1 MPGKKIT
8 DQQVRKYKEARRQ
21 ATQQIAAARM
31 GISVRSARRI
41 EQADGLP
48 SQRGPRTWRT
58 RADPLADVWEQ
69 ELVPLLEREPGLQ
82 GRTLLEELQRRHG
95 EVFGDGVLRTL
106 QRRIRMW
113 RAEHGHEKEV
123 FFSQANPPGRLALS
137 DFTVCDELRITV
149 GGEH

>member
-1 MPGKKIT
+1 MPGRKIT
-8 DQQVRKYKEARRQ
+8 DQQVRKYTEARRQ

-48 SQRGPRTWRT
+48 SQGGPRAWRT
-58 RADPLADVWEQ
+58 RADPLAGVWEE
-69 ELVPLLEREPGLQ
+69 ELLPLLEREPGLQ

-95 EVFGDGVLRTL
+95 DVFDDGVLRTL

-113 RAEHGHEKEV
+113 RAEHGQEKEV
-123 FFSQANPPGRLALS
+123 FFAQSNPPGRLALS
-137 DFTVCDELRITV
+137 DLGSFQKTDNKAR
-149 GGEH
+149 